1 LSTIMRSLRLD
12 PGTHAFV
19 QATAF
24 ITSLSF
30 ALFVLN
36 VLAAILNAR

>member
-1 LSTIMRSLRLD
+1 MRLD
-12 PGTHAFV
+12 PTTHAFV

-30 ALFVLN
+30 AIFALN
-36 VLAAILNAR
+36 LIAAFLQTR

>member
-1 LSTIMRSLRLD
+1 MRLD

-30 ALFVLN
+30 AIFALN
-36 VLAAILNAR
+36 LIAALLNAR

>member
-1 LSTIMRSLRLD
+1 MRLD

-30 ALFVLN
+30 AIFALN
-36 VLAAILNAR
+36 LIAAILQAR